1 MKEIIYLEDDANMR
15 RHTRDLLE
23 EKGYEVKD
31 FPRIDLVKEYLQD
44 KPDIGCIITDLN
56 MSDEWLEMYQD
67 ESDGC
72 MLSGW
77 VWLQRFVFP
86 HYKEIPT
93 IIYSGYNTYLKEYL
107 SNENRSEE
115 LERENLIFVDKGP
128 EDGEGFAGLIERLEH
143 LNGKSKQ

>member
-15 RHTRDLLE
+15 RHTSDLLIE
-23 EKGYEVKD
+23 RGYQVKD
-31 FPRIDLVKEYLQD
+31 FPRIDMVKEYLQN

-56 MSDEWLEMYQD
+56 MSDEWLGKYQD

-86 HYKEIPT
+86 SYPEIPT

-115 LERENLIFVDKGP
+115 LERKNLIFVDKGP
-128 EDGEGFAGLIERLEH
+128 ESGEGFSGLIEQLEH
-143 LNGKSKQ
+143 LDGKSGQ